1 MGQPNYENPSSW
13 IWSLWCVL
21 CSSSLFL
28 TLLHMHVNLNSG
40 WISVALIFK
49 IYYYNTTKSV
59 ISKQY
64 FYKYYPCFSSGIW
77 GLSWNLFTSDA
88 RDFQIQFSLM
98 LWFDVASFNEHA
110 VLSYAID
117 WLFSKTWHWNS
128 VLCTAC
134 LTNLTAW
141 AAWSNL
147 EGHCLL

>member
-1 MGQPNYENPSSW
+1 MKIHQAEFGACDVC
-13 IWSLWCVL
+13 CVPHL
-21 CSSSLFL
+21 FFFFFL

-40 WISVALIFK
+40 WISVALVFK
-49 IYYYNTTKSV
+49 IYYYNTTKLV

-64 FYKYYPCFSSGIW
+64 FYKYPCFSSGIW

-88 RDFQIQFSLM
+88 RDFQIQLSLM
-98 LWFDVASFNEHA
+98 LWFNAASFNEHA

-117 WLFSKTWHWNS
+117 WLFSKTCHWNS
-128 VLCTAC
+128 VLRTAC